1 MATKKPPSKGRR
13 YTKEQ
18 IDAINKA
25 APQKIDAVN
34 EQSLKRTKNKI
45 EREKYMRD
53 YRRKLV

>member
-1 MATKKPPSKGRR
+1 MATKKTPSKGRR

-18 IDAINKA
+18 IDAINKV

-34 EQSLKRTKNKI
+34 EQSLKKTKNKI
-45 EREKYMRD
+45 ERERWMRA